1 MFLVLLLPSE
11 EARICQ
17 VQIWHFS
24 IRIAFSW
31 RQSTLCL
38 LLFYLKAELK
48 CLSWCL
54 PLPYQEKKTTL
65 QTTLG
70 TRADFILFFSI
81 FDSFLFF
88 WILFISILFI
98 PLVNLDFKSLQHWFF
113 FFFNNFL
120 HLRVLFGEQRLVYP
134 QGMRVDQP

>member
-17 VQIWHFS
+17 VQICHFS
-24 IRIAFSW
+24 IRIAFNW

-38 LLFYLKAELK
+38 LLFYLKAGLK

-54 PLPYQEKKTTL
+54 PLPYQEKRITL

-98 PLVNLDFKSLQHWFF
+98 PLVNLDFKNLQHWFF
-113 FFFNNFL
+113 FLTTYYTSEFY
-120 HLRVLFGEQRLVYP
+120 LVNR
-134 QGMRVDQP
+134 G